1 MQEALDFLTITD
13 QTTIKR
19 LTTALFSHHLLIVG
33 QTGSG
38 KTTTTL
44 SLLGQLQ
51 QLNQTAIIL
60 DPTGEYTKLPNAITY
75 RLGDN
80 CYLEAGK
87 LTVDQLLT
95 TLQVQVDPALRTK
108 LRQAVTDLQIQHNI
122 QDAPGPYRRLNRSL
136 AAYQAAENQLGA
148 WASDFPVRDLFAQLI
163 EEFVVPYPDDRADY
177 ARLGQQY
184 DRVAI
189 NQHWPLLTAIHD
201 QLGSPTFRALFDT
214 DHHAGTMKSELNF
227 ILKLFLHHRS
237 SHRTL
242 VIDLSLLKNYE
253 ASQRLIISLLLKE
266 ILRLRLHD
274 NAGFPVNVII
284 DEAHRYLPQDERDL
298 ADNGIFQLVREGRK
312 LDLKMILTTQS
323 PLDLP
328 ARLRSQFSDLLVH
341 RLLDRAEVTSLPNA
355 GLTIQDTGGLP
366 VGQAALSVFGAAP
379 AMVKVNLPA
388 WWKAG
393 DHRG

>member
-13 QTTIKR
+13 REAVDR
-19 LTTALFSHHLLIVG
+19 LTATLFSHHLFIVG

-95 TLQVQVDPALRTK
+95 TLQLQVDPGLQAK

-122 QDAPGPYRRLNRSL
+122 QDTPGTYRRLGRSL
-136 AAYQAAENQLGA
+136 ADYQADENQLGA
-148 WASDFPVRDLFAQLI
+148 WASDFPVQDLFAQLI
-163 EEFVVPYPDDRADY
+163 EEFVAPFADARADY
-177 ARLGQQY
+177 TRLGQQY
-184 DRVAI
+184 DRAAI
-189 NQHWPLLTAIHD
+189 NHYWPLLMAIHD
-201 QLGSPTFRALFDT
+201 QLASPTFRALFDT

-227 ILKLFLHHRS
+227 ILEMFLHHRS

-242 VIDLSLLKNYE
+242 VVDLSLLKDYE
-253 ASQRLIISLLLKE
+253 ESQRLIISLLLKE

-284 DEAHRYLPQDERDL
+284 DEAHRYLPKDERDL

-328 ARLRSQFSDLLVH
+328 ARLRSQFSNLLVH
-341 RLLDRAEVTSLPNA
+341 RLLDQAEIASLPSA
-355 GLTIQDTGGLP
+355 GLTLQDAGALP
-366 VGQAALSVFGAAP
+366 VGQAALCVFGEAP
-379 AMVKVNLPA
+379 TLVNVNLPE

-393 DHRG
+393 DHRD

>member
-13 QTTIKR
+13 REAVDR
-19 LTTALFSHHLLIVG
+19 LTATLFSHHLLIVG

-95 TLQVQVDPALRTK
+95 TLQLQVDPGLQAK

-122 QDAPGPYRRLNRSL
+122 QDAPGIYRRLGRSL
-136 AAYQAAENQLGA
+136 ADYQADENQLGA
-148 WASDFPVRDLFAQLI
+148 WASDFSVRDLFAQLI
-163 EEFVVPYPDDRADY
+163 EEFVAPFADDRADY
-177 ARLGQQY
+177 TCLGQQY
-184 DRVAI
+184 DRVTI
-189 NQHWPLLTAIHD
+189 NHYWPLLTAIHD
-201 QLGSPTFRALFDT
+201 QLASPNFRALFDI
-214 DHHAGTMKSELNF
+214 DHHARTMKSELNF
-227 ILKLFLHHRS
+227 ILKMFRHHRS

-242 VIDLSLLKNYE
+242 VVDLSLLKDYE
-253 ASQRLIISLLLKE
+253 ESQRLIISLLLKE

-284 DEAHRYLPQDERDL
+284 DEAHRYLPKDERDL

-341 RLLDRAEVTSLPNA
+341 RLLDQAEIASLPSA
-355 GLTIQDTGGLP
+355 GLTLQDAGALP
-366 VGQAALSVFGAAP
+366 VGQAALCVFGEAP
-379 AMVKVNLPA
+379 TLVKVNLPE
-388 WWKAG
+388 WRKAG
-393 DHRG
+393 GHRD

>member
-1 MQEALDFLTITD
+1 MQDALDFLTITD
-13 QTTIKR
+13 QATIKR

-44 SLLGQLQ
+44 SLLSQLQ
-51 QLNQTAIIL
+51 RLNQTAIIL

-95 TLQVQVDPALRTK
+95 TLQLQVDPALRTK
-108 LRQAVTDLQIQHNI
+108 LRQAITDLQIQHNI
-122 QDAPGPYRRLNRSL
+122 QNAPGPYQRLNRSL
-136 AAYQAAENQLGA
+136 AAYQDDENQLGA
-148 WASDFPVRDLFAQLI
+148 WASDFSVQDLFAQLI

-177 ARLGQQY
+177 RRLGQQY
-184 DRVAI
+184 DRTAI
-189 NQHWPLLTAIHD
+189 NRNWPLLTAIHD
-201 QLGSPTFRALFDT
+201 QLASPTFRALFDT

-227 ILKLFLHHRS
+227 ILKIFLHHRS

-242 VIDLSLLKNYE
+242 VVDLSLLKNYE
-253 ASQRLIISLLLKE
+253 DSQRLIISLLLKT
-266 ILRLRLHD
+266 ILRLRLHA

-284 DEAHRYLPQDERDL
+284 DEAHRYLPKDERDL

-312 LDLKMILTTQS
+312 LNLKLILTTQS

-341 RLLDRAEVTSLPNA
+341 RLLDQAEITSLPSA
-355 GLTIQDTGGLP
+355 GLTLQDTDGLP
-366 VGQAALSVFGAAP
+366 VGQAALCIFGTAP
-379 AMVKVNLPA
+379 AMVKVNLPE

-393 DHRG
+393 GHRG